1 MTSQSSGAGFVRLAM
16 PKEAAAIAA
25 IQRESWHDQGLAD
38 ELPGPAQIE
47 QAWREAIATPPLA
60 IYRVLIAQDDT
71 RTAVRGFA
79 AIGPSDDPDC
89 AVDDALVGE
98 FVVDPRHLHE
108 GHGSRLLN
116 AVVDTLRADGFVR
129 ATWWVATTDDPLR
142 AFLEAS
148 GWAPDGAHRE
158 VGDEQGIKAR
168 QIRLHTAL
176 K

>member
-1 MTSQSSGAGFVRLAM
+1 MRLAM
-16 PKEAAAIAA
+16 PQEAPAIAA
-25 IQRESWHDQGLAD
+25 VQRAAWRELGLAE
-38 ELPGPAQIE
+38 ELPAAEDIE
-47 QAWREAIATPPLA
+47 QAWYAAIARPPLA
-60 IYRVLIAQDDT
+60 IYRVLIAQDCD
-71 RTAVRGFA
+71 RTTVRGFA

-98 FVVDPRHLHE
+98 FVIDPGHLGE

-129 ATWWVATTDDPLR
+129 ATWWLGTTDDAMR

-158 VGDEQGIKAR
+158 VGDDEGVKAR
-168 QIRLHTAL
+168 QIRMHTAL
-176 K
+176 N